1 MLYLG
6 GRSFLRENPIFHRGR
21 KNCSGW
27 GEEKRLGRV
36 RPGTAEGGCPIL
48 GGGGK
53 AEGWERKGG
62 GSVRLETVLS
72 RVR

>member
-6 GRSFLRENPIFHRGR
+6 GRSFLREIRFFTRGGR
-21 KNCSGW
+21 TALAG

-48 GGGGK
+48 GGGG
-53 AEGWERKGG
+53 GG
-62 GSVRLETVLS
+62 GTGEEGGGKCAA
-72 RVR
+72 